1 MLFFFRDAA
10 RRFRSLR
17 DGFVLRG
24 LGNKKRECEKECARE
39 RERERNGV
47 DRRLF
52 AADCVPTEEERETP
66 TYKIVIAQNLRHTKE
81 RDNNNKKPR
90 T

>member
-1 MLFFFRDAA
+1 MEI
-10 RRFRSLR
+10 
-17 DGFVLRG
+17 
-24 LGNKKRECEKECARE
+24 KRENARKNARE

-52 AADCVPTEEERETP
+52 AADCVPTEVERERERNTHL
-66 TYKIVIAQNLRHTKE
+66 YKIVIAQNLRHTKE
-81 RDNNNKKPR
+81 TPF

>member
-1 MLFFFRDAA
+1 LEIKERMRE
-10 RRFRSLR
+10 R
-17 DGFVLRG
+17 
-24 LGNKKRECEKECARE
+24 KKE
-39 RERERNGV
+39 RERENGV

>member
-1 MLFFFRDAA
+1 MEI
-10 RRFRSLR
+10 
-17 DGFVLRG
+17 
-24 LGNKKRECEKECARE
+24 KRENARKNARE

-52 AADCVPTEEERETP
+52 AADCVPTEEERERERNTHL
-66 TYKIVIAQNLRHTKE
+66 YKIVIAQNLRHTKE
-81 RDNNNKKPR
+81 TPF

>member
-24 LGNKKRECEKECARE
+24 LGNKREKERKKERE
-39 RERERNGV
+39 RERENGV

-52 AADCVPTEEERETP
+52 AADCVPTEEERERERETP
-66 TYKIVIAQNLRHTKE
+66 TYIKL
-81 RDNNNKKPR
+81 
-90 T
+90 

>member
-1 MLFFFRDAA
+1 MFFCDAT

-24 LGNKKRECEKECARE
+24 LGNKRENERKKERE
-39 RERERNGV
+39 RERENGV

-81 RDNNNKKPR
+81 RDNNNNKKPR

>member
-52 AADCVPTEEERETP
+52 AADCVPTEEERERERNTHL
-66 TYKIVIAQNLRHTKE
+66 YKIVIAQNLRHTKE
-81 RDNNNKKPR
+81 TPF